1 MPFAVSFYFAAM
13 QIILRTSIVVVLPVL
28 LMGTASAQINIQ
40 ERLEQKA
47 KERMERKVDQTIDRG
62 FDKAEEGVDKGAKEA
77 TKGKGKKGQGDTPA
91 GNKGQEPAQG
101 SEGGSHS
108 GEGHTGGA
116 ASAKPRSLTAYSKF
130 DFVPGEQVVAVEDFT
145 QDAVGDFP
153 ARWNTNSSGEVVTIA
168 GTEGRWLKLNG
179 DGIFYPEF
187 LGVIPENCT
196 IEFDVATSD
205 EFSYYCSFITASFV
219 ADDNGNLLRPGK
231 HGRVDVS
238 VHPQGAGGS
247 EGHTGIEIH
256 GPDGQP
262 IMNNSKGQVQLVHR
276 GIAPLA
282 RVSIWRQKARLRMY
296 LNEEKVWDIPRAFQP
311 GVNYRFIL
319 EGGGCGESTVYLK
332 DLRVAAGAPDTRN
345 KLITEGRLV
354 TRGILFDSGSDRIKP
369 ESYGTLKE
377 IGTVLTENPGVRV
390 RIIGHT
396 DSDGDEAANLE
407 LSKRRAAAVKEALVK
422 EFAVDGSRLETD
434 GKGET
439 APASPNDS
447 PQGKANN
454 RRVEFVKL

>member
-28 LMGTASAQINIQ
+28 LMGTAAAQINIQ

-47 KERMERKVDQTIDRG
+47 KERLERKVDQTIDKG

-205 EFSYYCSFITASFV
+205 EFSYYCSFITAAFV

-256 GPDGQP
+256 GPDGQR
-262 IMNNSKGQVQLVHR
+262 IMNNSKGQMQLVHR
-276 GIAPLA
+276 GIAPMA

-345 KLITEGRLV
+345 KLITEGRLE

>member
-1 MPFAVSFYFAAM
+1 MSAVVLFYLAPM
-13 QIILRTSIVVVLPVL
+13 QNLFRTTLLVALPVL
-28 LMGTASAQINIQ
+28 FTGAATAQINIQ
-40 ERLEQKA
+40 ERLERKA
-47 KERMERKVDQTIDRG
+47 KERLDRKVDETIDKG
-62 FDKAEEGVDKGAKEA
+62 FDKAEEGVDKGAKDA
-77 TKGKGKKGQGDTPA
+77 TKGKKGKNTGDAPS
-91 GNKGQEPAQG
+91 GQEGQIPA
-101 SEGGSHS
+101 EGGEGS
-108 GEGHTGGA
+108 GNAG

-130 DFVPGEQVVAVEDFT
+130 DFVPGEQVIAVEDFT
-145 QDAVGDFP
+145 QDAIGDFP
-153 ARWNTNSSGEVVTIA
+153 ARWNTNSSGEVVTID

-187 LGVIPENCT
+187 LGVLPENCT

-205 EFSYYCSFITASFV
+205 EFSYYCSFLAATFV
-219 ADDNGNLLRPGK
+219 ADHSAGLLRPQDNGLVK
-231 HGRVDVS
+231 VS
-238 VHPQGAGGS
+238 IHPQGAGGS
-247 EGHTGIEIH
+247 QGSSRIVVH
-256 GPDGQP
+256 GVDGSELLS
-262 IMNNSKGQVQLVHR
+262 NEKGQMQLVQR
-276 GIAPLA
+276 GIAPMA

-311 GVNYRFIL
+311 GVEYRFIL
-319 EGGGCGESTVYLK
+319 DGGGCEGSTAYLK

-354 TRGILFDSGSDRIKP
+354 TRGILFNSGSDQIKP

-377 IGTVLTENPGVRV
+377 IGTALAENPSVRV

-396 DSDGDEAANLE
+396 DSDGEEATNLE

-422 EFAVDGSRLETD
+422 EFAVDGGRLETD
-434 GKGET
+434 GKGEG
-439 APASPNDS
+439 APAGPNDS

>member
-1 MPFAVSFYFAAM
+1 MVLWPFHYLAAM
-13 QIILRTSIVVVLPVL
+13 QILLRTALVVALPVL
-28 LMGTASAQINIQ
+28 VLGTAAAQINIQ

-47 KERMERKVDQTIDRG
+47 KERLERKVDQTIDKG
-62 FDKAEEGVDKGAKEA
+62 LDKAEEGVDKGAKEA
-77 TKGKGKKGQGDTPA
+77 TKGKGKKEANSGEAPT
-91 GNKGQEPAQG
+91 
-101 SEGGSHS
+101 EGGAQEGST
-108 GEGHTGGA
+108 GEGSGASSGGGTA
-116 ASAKPRSLTAYSKF
+116 AKPRSLTAYSKF
-130 DFVPGEQVVAVEDFT
+130 DFVPGEQVIAVEDFT

-153 ARWNTNSSGEVVTIA
+153 ARWNTNSSGEVVTIE
-168 GTEGRWLKLNG
+168 GTTGRWLKLNG

-205 EFSYYCSFITASFV
+205 EFSYYCAFLAAAFV
-219 ADDNGNLLRPGK
+219 ADDNSNLLRPEDR
-231 HGRVDVS
+231 GRVNVTM
-238 VHPQGAGGS
+238 HPQGAGGS
-247 EGHTGIEIH
+247 QGSSRITVNDV
-256 GPDGQP
+256 DGKEL
-262 IMNNSKGQVQLVHR
+262 MSNEKGQMQLVHR
-276 GIAPLA
+276 GIAPTA

-296 LNEEKVWDIPRAFQP
+296 LNEEKLWDIPRAFQP

-319 EGGGCGESTVYLK
+319 DGGGCDGSTAYLK

-396 DSDGDEAANLE
+396 DSDGEEAANLE

-422 EFAVDGSRLETD
+422 EFAVDGGRLETD
-434 GKGET
+434 GKGEGT
-439 APASPNDS
+439 PAGPNDS